1 MMNLAQ
7 SVYWLQHRINAHT
20 SVSQEAVINGFRVL
34 G

>member
-7 SVYWLQHRINAHT
+7 QVYWLRHRINAHT
-20 SVSQEAVINGFRVL
+20 SMSQEVVINGFRVL